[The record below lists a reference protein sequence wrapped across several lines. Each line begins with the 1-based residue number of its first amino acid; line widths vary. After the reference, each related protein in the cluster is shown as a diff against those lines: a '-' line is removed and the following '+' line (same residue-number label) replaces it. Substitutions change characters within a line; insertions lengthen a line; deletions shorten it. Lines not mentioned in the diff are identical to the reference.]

1 MKSSRFTYIKNI
13 LLPCLI
19 LSGITGIFSG
29 GLIFLF
35 KLAASFI
42 INQSEALYAY
52 IRWNHEL
59 IPIFIIAVS
68 LVGAGAAVLLKYVPD
83 ARGGGIPTA
92 IAILRGLITFR
103 WVRSIVFVFF
113 SSMLTYFAGVPL
125 GNEGPS
131 VQMGTAVGRGTI
143 EFFAKKNRAWD
154 RYIMTGGACAGFASA
169 TGSPIT
175 GIIFAIEEA
184 HRRMSPMIFMAAAM
198 STLAGTATA
207 QFFCEISGMSFS
219 LFHFSIV
226 DVLPLSC
233 LWTAVIVG
241 LVSGLTAAG
250 FTKAYSI
257 TRCFIKK
264 TLEKVP
270 FVLKITLIF
279 MLSACVGV
287 VSASCIGSGHHLI
300 DMLISGHGVSS
311 TLIVILLVRMILLLL
326 ATNSDVTGG
335 LFVPQL
341 AFGAVIG
348 ALCGKFFIVSD
359 LLPAQFYPVMVIVGI
374 ASYLSASSRT
384 PLIALAFATEALDGI
399 YNALPIAA
407 AVTVAFL
414 VIETLGMPA
423 FTDIVIES
431 KVEAYRHGRKPCIID
446 TDLTVAPKSFVCGK
460 EVRDLLLPPTCV
472 VLSIHKNAAFHVP
485 SAAISAGDVLHV
497 HFQTYHPTETMRQLE
512 AMVGPQS
519 NDLHSKILFGS
530 ENEQIPEL

>member
-1 MKSSRFTYIKNI
+1 MKSNRFTYIKNI

-19 LSGITGIFSG
+19 LSVIAGVFAG

-35 KLAASFI
+35 KLTATFI

-52 IRWNHEL
+52 VRWHHHL
-59 IPIFIIAVS
+59 IPMLIGGMTLAG
-68 LVGAGAAVLLKYVPD
+68 LGAAVLLKYAPD

-103 WVRSIVFVFF
+103 WVRSIVFVFV

-143 EFFAKKNRAWD
+143 ELFAKKNRAWD
-154 RYIMTGGACAGFASA
+154 RYIMTGGACAGFAAA

-175 GIIFAIEEA
+175 GIMFAIEEA

-198 STLAGTATA
+198 TTLAGTATA
-207 QFFCEISGMSFS
+207 QFLCQISGMSFS
-219 LFHFSIV
+219 LFHFSV
-226 DVLPLSC
+226 NAVLPLSG
-233 LWTAVIVG
+233 LWAALAVG
-241 LVSGLTAAG
+241 LVSGLTAAA
-250 FTKAYSI
+250 FTKAYGV
-257 TRCFIKK
+257 TRKFIKS

-279 MLSACVGV
+279 AMSAAIGII
-287 VSASCIGSGHHLI
+287 SASCIGSGHHLI
-300 DMLISGHGVSS
+300 DMLIEGHGVSAV
-311 TLIVILLVRMILLLL
+311 LIVILLVRMLLLLL

-348 ALCGKFFIVSD
+348 ALCGKLFVVTG

-384 PLIALAFATEALDGI
+384 PLIALAFSMEALDGFS
-399 YNALPIAA
+399 NVLPIAA

-423 FTDIVIES
+423 FTDIVIDS
-431 KVEAYRHGRKPCIID
+431 KVEAYRHGRKSCIVD
-446 TDLTVAPKSFVCGK
+446 ADLTVAPNSFVCGK
-460 EVRDLLLPPTCV
+460 EARDLLLPPTCLI
-472 VLSIHKNAAFHVP
+472 LSIRKNADIHVP

-519 NDLHSKILFGS
+519 KDLHSKICFGS
-530 ENEQIPEL
+530 ANEHIPEL

>member
-1 MKSSRFTYIKNI
+1 MKSNRFIYIKNI

-19 LSGITGIFSG
+19 LSVITGIFAG
-29 GLIFLF
+29 ALIFLF
-35 KLAASFI
+35 KLSASFI
-42 INQSEALYAY
+42 IDQSEALYAY
-52 IRWNHEL
+52 IRWHTHIVPIL
-59 IPIFIIAVS
+59 ITGMT
-68 LVGAGAAVLLKYVPD
+68 LVGLAAAILLKYVPD

-92 IAILRGLITFR
+92 IAILRGLVTFR
-103 WVRSIVFVFF
+103 WVRSIIFVFI

-143 EFFAKKNRAWD
+143 EIFAKKNRAWD
-154 RYIMTGGACAGFASA
+154 RYIMTGGACAGFAAA

-175 GIIFAIEEA
+175 GIMFAIEEA

-198 STLAGTATA
+198 TTLAGSAAA
-207 QFFCEISGMSFS
+207 QFLCEISGMSFS
-219 LFHFSIV
+219 LFHFTV
-226 DVLPLSC
+226 DAVLPLTG
-233 LWTAVIVG
+233 LWAALLVG

-250 FTKAYSI
+250 FTKAYSL
-257 TRCFIKK
+257 TRRFIKK

-279 MLSACVGV
+279 AISACIGII
-287 VSASCIGSGHHLI
+287 SASCIGSGHHLI
-300 DMLISGHGVSS
+300 DMLMEGHGVSAV
-311 TLIVILLVRMILLLL
+311 LIIILLVRMLLLL
-326 ATNSDVTGG
+326 VATNSDVTGG

-348 ALCGKFFIVSD
+348 ALCGRVFIVSG
-359 LLPAQFYPVMVIVGI
+359 LLPAQFYPVMVVVGI

-384 PLIALAFATEALDGI
+384 PLIALAFAMEALDGI
-399 YNALPIAA
+399 SNVLPIAA
-407 AVTVAFL
+407 AVTVSFL

-431 KVEAYRHGRKPCIID
+431 KVETYRHGRKACIVD
-446 TDLTVAPKSFVCGK
+446 TDLTVAPDAFVCGK

-485 SAAISAGDVLHV
+485 SAAISAGDILHV

-519 NDLHSKILFGS
+519 KDLHSQILFAS
-530 ENEQIPEL
+530 ENEEIPEL

>member
-1 MKSSRFTYIKNI
+1 MKTSRFTYIKNI

-19 LSGITGIFSG
+19 LSVITGIFAG

-35 KLAASFI
+35 KLSASFI
-42 INQSEALYAY
+42 IDQSEALYAY
-52 IRWNHEL
+52 VRWHPQFIPLL
-59 IPIFIIAVS
+59 IGGMA
-68 LVGAGAAVLLKYVPD
+68 LVGLCAAILLKYIPD

-103 WVRSIVFVFF
+103 WVKSIIFVFL

-143 EFFAKKNRAWD
+143 ELFARKNRAWD
-154 RYIMTGGACAGFASA
+154 RYIMTGGACAGFAAA

-198 STLAGTATA
+198 TTLAGSAAA

-219 LFHFSIV
+219 LFHFSV
-226 DVLPLSC
+226 DAVLPLSG
-233 LWTAVIVG
+233 LWAALAVG
-241 LVSGLTAAG
+241 LVSGLIAAG
-250 FTKAYSI
+250 FTKAYSV
-257 TRCFIKK
+257 TRKFIKN
-264 TLEKVP
+264 TLAKVP

-279 MLSACVGV
+279 ALSACIGII
-287 VSASCIGSGHHLI
+287 SASCIGSGHHLI
-300 DMLISGHGVSS
+300 DMLMEGHGVRAI
-311 TLIVILLVRMILLLL
+311 LIVILLVRVILLLL

-341 AFGAVIG
+341 AFGAIIG
-348 ALCGKFFIVSD
+348 ALCGKIFVVTD

-374 ASYLSASSRT
+374 ASYLSAYSRT
-384 PLIALAFATEALDGI
+384 PLIALAFAMEALDGI
-399 YNALPIAA
+399 SNVLPIAT

-423 FTDIVIES
+423 FSDIVIES
-431 KVEAYRHGRKPCIID
+431 KVEAYRHGRKACIVD
-446 TDLTVAPKSFVCGK
+446 ADLTVAPNSFVCGK
-460 EVRDLLLPPTCV
+460 EARDLLLPPTCV
-472 VLSIHKNAAFHVP
+472 ILSIQKNAAFHVP

-519 NDLHSKILFGS
+519 KDLHSKIFFGS
-530 ENEQIPEL
+530 DNEQIPEL